1 MHSHFFKSVAILCLS
16 VLLFAGHNGT
26 AQAKKSK
33 AKQRNQ
39 YNNACRKNMDQGL
52 AGTIYLLEG
61 NFMPS
66 PGGKSG
72 GTTKAVQRTLEIY
85 PLTKQSD
92 GAGGT
97 FYPRPA
103 TKPIFRGQSCED
115 GSYRIGLKP
124 GRYSVF
130 VVVDK
135 KLFAN
140 GNDGDGFIQPVTI
153 TKGNTT
159 LLDLKINNK
168 AVY

>member
-1 MHSHFFKSVAILCLS
+1 MQNNIFKSALLLCLAI
-16 VLLFAGHNGT
+16 VLMASPVAS
-26 AQAKKSK
+26 AQAKKYK
-33 AKQRNQ
+33 PKHRNQ
-39 YNNACRKNMDQGL
+39 HHNACRKNIDQGL

-92 GAGGT
+92 AGGT
-97 FYPRPA
+97 FHPRPA
-103 TKPIFRGQSCED
+103 TKPVFRGQSCED
-115 GSYRIGLKP
+115 GSFKIGLAP

-140 GNDGDGFIQPVTI
+140 GTDADGYIQPVTI